1 MERLKTISLIP
12 PQNNYIQKC
21 DLDHEAGQKDEFYS
35 IKIFLNDISGSPLL
49 VQITNC

>member
-1 MERLKTISLIP
+1 MERLKTISLIH

-21 DLDHEAGQKDEFYS
+21 DLDPEAGQKDKSYS
-35 IKIFLNDISGSPLL
+35 IKIFLNNISGSPLL